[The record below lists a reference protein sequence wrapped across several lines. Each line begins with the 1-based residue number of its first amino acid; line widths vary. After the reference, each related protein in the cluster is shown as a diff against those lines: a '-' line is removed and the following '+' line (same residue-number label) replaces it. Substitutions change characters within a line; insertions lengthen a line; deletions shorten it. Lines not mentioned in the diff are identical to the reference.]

1 MNRGVDPMLC
11 LLTRCVLA
19 LSLLA
24 LPVIAHA
31 DWMEASSPHF
41 VVYADE
47 SERDI
52 RQFSEQL
59 ERYHAAMG
67 IITGVANET
76 PSPSNRVTVFVVSSQ
91 REVQRLL
98 GAGSQNVGGFYLPR
112 AGGPLAF
119 VPKVRSGGKE
129 IDQSMVVLLHEY
141 AHHFMLSNSTFPSPR
156 WLGEGAAEFFS
167 SARFGADGGVT
178 LGLPNTMRYVEIAY
192 ARDVSVEELLDP
204 DLYEK
209 KHGQAFDSFYGK
221 SWALYHYLVFE
232 PARRG
237 QLHSYLQG
245 LAAGK
250 RSREAAVAA
259 FGDLKT
265 LDHELDS
272 YLKRPKILSMMLAPA
287 AVATTGKIDV
297 RPLRPG
303 EIAMMPIR
311 MRSRRGVTP
320 EQAKEVV
327 ADAREVAAKFK
338 DDPAV
343 LAALSEAEFDAGNDT
358 EAIAA
363 ADAAIALDPRQ
374 VRAYVEKGYAL
385 FRQARDASD
394 KEAAYK
400 QAIAPFVALNKFE
413 NDNPLPLIFYYR
425 SFAERGVKPPEQAA
439 LALRRAAD
447 LAPYDLDLRLE
458 LAEYEID
465 AGDYPA
471 ARSNLVPVAYNPH
484 AGANSPMAL
493 AARELIERIDGGSPP
508 NHAEAVKIVEAAFTQ
523 ATAAASDKGDKG
535 DKGA

>member
-1 MNRGVDPMLC
+1 MRFL
-11 LLTRCVLA
+11 LA

-24 LPVIAHA
+24 LPAAAHA

-52 RQFSEQL
+52 RKFSEQL

-67 IITGVANET
+67 IITGIANET
-76 PSPSNRVTVFVVSSQ
+76 PSPSNRVTVFVVGNE
-91 REVQRLL
+91 REVQRLF
-98 GAGSQNVGGFYLPR
+98 GAGSRNVGGFYLPR
-112 AGGPLAF
+112 AGEPLAF

-141 AHHFMLSNSTFPSPR
+141 AHHFLLSNSTFPSPR

-178 LGLPNTMRYVEIAY
+178 IGLPNTLRYFEIAY
-192 ARDVSVEELLDP
+192 AKDVTVEELLDP
-204 DLYEK
+204 DLFEK

-237 QLHSYLQG
+237 QLHNYLQG

-250 RSREAAVAA
+250 RSREAAEAA
-259 FGDLKT
+259 FGDLKQ
-265 LDHELDS
+265 LDRELDS
-272 YLKRPKILSMMLAPA
+272 YLMRKKILSMVLAPA
-287 AVATTGKIDV
+287 AVGAIGTIAV

-303 EIAMMPIR
+303 EVAMLPVR

-327 ADAREVAAKFK
+327 ADARAVAAEFK

-343 LAALSEAEFDAGNDT
+343 LAALSEAEYDAGND
-358 EAIAA
+358 EQAIAA

-385 FRQARDASD
+385 FREARDASD

-400 QAIAPFVALNKFE
+400 RAVAPFVALNKFE
-413 NDNPLPLIFYYR
+413 NDHPLPLIYYYR
-425 SFAERGVKPPEQAA
+425 SFAERGVKPTEQAA

-471 ARSNLVPVAYNPH
+471 ARSNLVPVAYDPH
-484 AGANSPMAL
+484 AGSGNPMAL
-493 AARELIERIDGGSPP
+493 AARELIERIDDGAPP
-508 NHAEAVKIVEAAFTQ
+508 DHAEAIKIVEAAFTQ
-523 ATAAASDKGDKG
+523 ANATASDKPGESDKGDKG
-535 DKGA
+535 A